1 MNEKVKT
8 MAATRKSP
16 NVSGKPDLVWIG
28 LGPPRPGYDPD
39 DRKQRAGSWLGVATD
54 GTLYLCIRDAV
65 SDDWHAVLVPPEV
78 LAAARSR
85 ARRVSGETIGTGT
98 YEKLYELCKNH
109 WHYGPDSQTG

>member
-65 SDDWHAVLVPPEV
+65 SDDWHAVLVTPEV

-85 ARRVSGETIGTGT
+85 ARRVSGETIGTGK

-109 WHYGPDSQTG
+109 WH